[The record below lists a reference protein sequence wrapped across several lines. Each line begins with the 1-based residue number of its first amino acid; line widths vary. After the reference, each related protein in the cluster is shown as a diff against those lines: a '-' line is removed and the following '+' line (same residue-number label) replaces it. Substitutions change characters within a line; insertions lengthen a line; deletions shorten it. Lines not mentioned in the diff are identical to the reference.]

1 MIFPLGQNVSHK
13 NSYCVFCFFFLIC
26 NRFEMKIFVKKSKK
40 TTKSGIKD
48 FLVFFAYLLF
58 EGSNLTA
65 LQKYYLK
72 GCCLLRVLKSYSQK
86 NLAYVSIVD
95 SQTAVTETIIIDE
108 KSRNT
113 FFFPKNTKLDC

>member
-1 MIFPLGQNVSHK
+1 
-13 NSYCVFCFFFLIC
+13 
-26 NRFEMKIFVKKSKK
+26 MKIFVKKSKK